1 MLSLY
6 LSNWE
11 NMDNESRTEI
21 ITLVHNT
28 TKESYNLLENLLE
41 WGRSQR
47 QATIK
52 PILLEIQGVVSET
65 VQLLS
70 SMASAKNI
78 NIETN
83 ISTECKAFV
92 DPMMFK
98 TIIRNLIS
106 NAIKFTPN
114 GGRVDLSCT
123 CDQQV
128 CTIQVSDTGV
138 GIPID
143 RIELIFDE
151 SKVYSTSG
159 TNSEKGTGLGLKL
172 VKRFVDK
179 NGGTIKVRNNQDQG
193 TTFTILL
200 PAQESN

>member
-1 MLSLY
+1 MLFRS
-6 LSNWE
+6 
-11 NMDNESRTEI
+11 
-21 ITLVHNT
+21 
-28 TKESYNLLENLLE
+28 ESYNLLENLLE

-70 SMASAKNI
+70 SMASAKDI
-78 NIETN
+78 NIGTN
-83 ISTECKAFV
+83 ISNECKAFV

-114 GGRVDLSCT
+114 GGKIDLNCSC
-123 CDQQV
+123 DPQL

-138 GIPID
+138 GIPVD
-143 RIELIFDE
+143 RIELIFDD
-151 SKVYSTSG
+151 SKVFSTSG

-179 NGGTIKVRNNQDQG
+179 NGGTITVSNKQNQG
-193 TTFTILL
+193 TTFTISL